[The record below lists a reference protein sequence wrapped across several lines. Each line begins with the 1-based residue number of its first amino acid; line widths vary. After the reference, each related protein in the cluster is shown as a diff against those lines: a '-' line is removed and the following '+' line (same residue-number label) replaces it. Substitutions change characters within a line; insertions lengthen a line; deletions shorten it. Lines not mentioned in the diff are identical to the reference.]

1 MNIAAAVGWGGGGE
15 GKTVIGRLAIK
26 FWFGEKVN
34 IRETGKKRGKTE
46 TEKRPIRTRQL
57 TPVNLSL
64 VLMISGFLHHGDVP
78 MSLPTPSKSL

>member
-1 MNIAAAVGWGGGGE
+1 MNIAAAVGWGGGE

-34 IRETGKKRGKTE
+34 IRETGKKKEGKTE

>member
-1 MNIAAAVGWGGGGE
+1 MNIAAAVGWE

-34 IRETGKKRGKTE
+34 IRETGKKGGKTE

-64 VLMISGFLHHGDVP
+64 VLMICGFLHHGDVP
-78 MSLPTPSKSL
+78 MSLLTPSKSL